1 MRDRDKQRSPDEPTL
16 ERASEPT
23 VGHRSGQASG
33 QASEQPDRRRIL
45 TLGGIG
51 GAFALLPTALPM
63 IGCGGDDAAKR
74 EAEAKKKKKSD
85 EENDV
90 KLLNEGILL
99 EQGAVLVYKAAAGL
113 PFIASDKTVLGVAGL
128 FMSQHEEHR
137 DSLAKWVTSLGGSP
151 ADAATAKAP
160 DIPKAILDASLDDAT
175 RKIAVLKFARSLE
188 LAAANAYF
196 QLIVQQLQTEFA
208 RRQAAEIL
216 PVEAQHVAIYD
227 LVLGAEKPVG
237 AALFSEQS

>member
-1 MRDRDKQRSPDEPTL
+1 MHDRDEQHPFCERPSDAGSRLVEPAL
-16 ERASEPT
+16 
-23 VGHRSGQASG
+23 
-33 QASEQPDRRRIL
+33 DRRAL
-45 TLGGIG
+45 LGLGGG
-51 GAFALLPTALPM
+51 VLALLPAALP
-63 IGCGGDDAAKR
+63 IVGASAGCGGGDAAKR
-74 EAEAKKKKKSD
+74 AARDKARKKAD

-90 KLLNEGILL
+90 ELLNKGILL
-99 EQGAVLVYKAAAGL
+99 EQGAILVYKAAAGL
-113 PFIASDKTVLGVAGL
+113 PFIAADKTVLGVAGL

-137 DSLAKWVTSLGGSP
+137 DSLGKWVTSLGGAPIDPDKAEMP
-151 ADAATAKAP
+151 A
-160 DIPKAILDASLDDAT
+160 IPKEILDESADEGA

-188 LAAANAYF
+188 KAAADAYF

-227 LVLGAEKPVG
+227 LVLQAEKPVG